1 MLPLTKEELK
11 SHQEAESCYI
21 CGKKLLKKFANDKNY
36 RKVRD
41 HCHYTGKYRGLVHS
55 ICNSEFN
62 VSNEISVVFH
72 NGSNYDGHFIIKE
85 LATDFKRKFECLSK
99 NRGKYKHFSVPIEK
113 EVTNIDKCF
122 HNILQNKMY

>member
-1 MLPLTKEELK
+1 M
-11 SHQEAESCYI
+11 
-21 CGKKLLKKFANDKNY
+21 
-36 RKVRD
+36 
-41 HCHYTGKYRGLVHS
+41 
-55 ICNSEFN
+55 
-62 VSNEISVVFH
+62 SNEISVVFH

-85 LATDFKRKFECLSK
+85 LATDFKRNFECLSK

>member
-62 VSNEISVVFH
+62 VSNEISVVSH

-99 NRGKYKHFSVPIEK
+99 NRGK
-113 EVTNIDKCF
+113 
-122 HNILQNKMY
+122 